1 MATKKSSKKLHIV
14 YETKLPEARFQKY
27 VASLKLETNS
37 TYENWCRANGF
48 SASKRKGWQ
57 DRLVEAQVAKR
68 KRSEEQAQSQFQ
80 RHLKSLRLSEEE
92 YESWRRIH
100 GFAGGIR
107 KSEERKE
114 KELEVRGREWTQ
126 QSLQYSRTRHSHPAR
141 MILSLSRNEPISQST
156 NADIFHSIQS
166 NFKQFQKQRKIHA
179 DFTRLLLHVERV
191 SDLLSGSQLFPG
203 GANDYEGL
211 INALA
216 TLATQSK
223 SWIRPLE
230 NWRPK
235 VRNIRRQFHSL
246 ANHLL
251 CEYETPMFM
260 DAAWSEPNSAEGE
273 LHREWYLHIGRGQN
287 LRTANTPVELTKMM
301 ARFITMAPSTLTIPQ
316 AIRWGQVRGM
326 GGNERLAGEI
336 VGSRMRNFLPDEPF
350 WTTVLHFFKNNPA
363 LTGAHINSIA
373 DYLYYQKFVPQ
384 DRICGEGSLEEIGA
398 PFPNLSMKG
407 RTAAALLRLA
417 EEWRNTMALQTSLAT
432 SQWKS
437 ANVPG
442 YALLEND
449 ENGAAVRHWAVEEL
463 VNGKQLHAEGKY
475 MHNCVASYF
484 SSCLNGQSSIW
495 SLRVR
500 SASSNKLKTVMTIEM
515 EIRNQTRTLVQ
526 VKGRFNRRIETCD
539 ENPLMKKA
547 IPILLHWAENRDVKI
562 GKNVVG

>member
-1 MATKKSSKKLHIV
+1 MASKKSSEKLHIV
-14 YETKLPEARFQKY
+14 YETKLPEARFQKH
-27 VASLKLETNS
+27 VASLKLEVDSN
-37 TYENWCRANGF
+37 YETWCRANGF
-48 SASKRKGWQ
+48 SASKRKSWQ
-57 DRLVEAQVAKR
+57 DRLLEARVAKR
-68 KRSEEQAQSQFQ
+68 ERSEEQALSLFQ
-80 RHLKSLRLSEEE
+80 RHLNSLRMSEEE

-114 KELEVRGREWTQ
+114 KELEVRGREWKQ

-141 MILSLSRNEPISQST
+141 MILSLSRNESVSQST

-166 NFKQFQKQRKIHA
+166 HFKQFQKQPKIHA
-179 DFTRLLLHVERV
+179 AFTRLLLHVERV
-191 SDLLSGSQLFPG
+191 SDLLSDSQLFPG
-203 GANDYEGL
+203 GANDYEGC
-211 INALA
+211 IHALA
-216 TLATQSK
+216 SLAKHSR

-251 CEYETPMFM
+251 CEYETPMFL
-260 DAAWSEPNSAEGE
+260 DAAWGETDSAEGE

-287 LRTANTPVELTKMM
+287 LRTANIPVALTKMM
-301 ARFITMAPSTLTIPQ
+301 ARFVAMAPATLTILQ

-326 GGNERLAGEI
+326 GGNERLAGDI
-336 VGSRMRNFLPDEPF
+336 AGSRMRDFLPDEPF

-363 LTGAHINSIA
+363 LTGAQIA
-373 DYLYYQKFVPQ
+373 AITDYLYFQKFVPQ
-384 DRICGEGSLEEIGA
+384 DRTCGEGSLEEMGA
-398 PFPNLSMKG
+398 PSPNLSMKG

-417 EEWRNTMALQTSLAT
+417 EEWRTTMALQTSLAT
-432 SQWKS
+432 AQWKS
-437 ANVPG
+437 ANIPG
-442 YALLEND
+442 YSLFEND
-449 ENGAAVRHWAVEEL
+449 ENGAAVRHWAIEEL

-484 SSCLNGQSSIW
+484 TSCVNGRCSIW

-500 SASSNKLKTVMTIEM
+500 SANSNKLKTVMTIEM
-515 EIRNQTRTLVQ
+515 EIGNQSRTLVQ

-539 ENPLMKKA
+539 ENPVMRKA
-547 IPILLHWAENRDVKI
+547 IPILLHWAENTGVKI
-562 GKNVVG
+562 GNHVVE